1 VSRPDAGD
9 EAKASP
15 GVVVTGAAANASPV
29 VVVTGAAGH
38 LGTAIA
44 HGLAER
50 HARLVLVDLSAD
62 ALAVQA
68 ERLSDRTA
76 VATVAA
82 DATAPDTP
90 ILAFDAAVERF
101 GRVDALVNNAGVEGP
116 IARLE
121 DLAVDDV
128 RRTFEVNVFALLA
141 FSAEAVRR
149 FRPQGRGRIVNLA
162 SGAGLAGTGFMAAYS
177 ASKHAVV
184 GLTRSLAREVAGAGI
199 AVNAVCPGCVDSP
212 MMDRI
217 EARLGELAGTG
228 PASFVPSIPAG
239 RYCDRAEVAELVAWL
254 TLEAPE
260 TINGSTQVIDGALRA

>member
-1 VSRPDAGD
+1 
-9 EAKASP
+9 
-15 GVVVTGAAANASPV
+15 VVTEAEPV
-29 VVVTGAAGH
+29 VILTGAAGH
-38 LGTAIA
+38 LGWAIA
-44 HGLAER
+44 GALTER
-50 HARLVLVDLSAD
+50 GARLVLVDLAAD
-62 ALAVQA
+62 ALASQA
-68 ERLSDRTA
+68 DQLSERTV
-76 VATVAA
+76 VATVTA
-82 DATAPDTP
+82 DATAPEAP
-90 ILAFDAAVERF
+90 REAFDVAVARF
-101 GRVDALVNNAGVEGP
+101 GRVDGLVNNAGVEGP

-121 DLAVDDV
+121 DLALDEV

-149 FRPQGRGRIVNLA
+149 FRPQARGRIVNLA

-184 GLTRSLAREVAGAGI
+184 GLTRSLAREVASAGI

-228 PASFVPSIPAG
+228 PASFIPSIPAG
-239 RYCDRAEVAELVAWL
+239 RYCDPAEVADLVAWL
-254 TLEAPE
+254 ALEAPD